1 MKNFKIKAWLL
12 IQDGI
17 KSEQHNPDRKVPI
30 KTRLDIDITMNL
42 DKTRIKQVFRNIISN
57 CIKFTESGEITIQ
70 ANLLKD
76 EKVLKLFFSDTGP
89 EIPNEILPN
98 IFNKFVTEGMNKSTG
113 FGLGLYISK
122 KIIDAHNGNILAY
135 NHKGY
140 PVFEITLPIMTL
152 NHKNKISNN
161 IELEKITK

>member
-1 MKNFKIKAWLL
+1 MIQEL
-12 IQDGI
+12 IEIEEQINILRFSENIYEDG
-17 KSEQHNPDRKVPI
+17 
-30 KTRLDIDITMNL
+30 
-42 DKTRIKQVFRNIISN
+42 
-57 CIKFTESGEITIQ
+57 ES
-70 ANLLKD
+70 
-76 EKVLKLFFSDTGP
+76 S
-89 EIPNEILPN
+89 
-98 IFNKFVTEGMNKSTG
+98 G